1 MRRTIE
7 GGHDRGKLR
16 MSQAAKA
23 VPTASPVP
31 RRAVAAVIVGN
42 WLEFYDFIVYTF
54 FAVMIG
60 NAFFPAE
67 LMSADLSE
75 TERQFLSLLA
85 SLATFWAGFLTR
97 PLGAIVIGAY
107 GDRAG
112 RKAAM
117 TLTIVLMALGT
128 GLLAIAP
135 TYAQAGMAAPVILII
150 ARLIQG
156 FSCGGEVGPATTY
169 LLEAAPSNRRASVT
183 AWQGIS
189 QQMAGIMG
197 SGLGLILTAVL
208 SHDALYDW
216 GWRVPF
222 FVGILIGPVGLYI
235 RRALPETIDKSEVH
249 VSHVAV
255 LKDLFV
261 NNAGPILICVL
272 CIIGPTISTYVSSY
286 MTTYAIKT
294 LKLSPEVGMLT
305 TFCGYV
311 AALFGV
317 LLGAWSAD
325 RLGPKFVV
333 LSSRVVFVLVVT
345 QAYLLMTAQGA
356 TLQTLILVNI
366 GLNFVLA
373 IAQGGLYVLLTE
385 AFPKAVRSSGVS
397 IAYAISV
404 TVFGGSTQLVI
415 AWLIERLHD
424 PMVPAWYQIGA
435 NIISIVAVL
444 FVVAARE
451 SGRVAVA
458 PAPGLRDTKGDFQPC
473 ERLPA
478 CRSGREQ

>member
-1 MRRTIE
+1 
-7 GGHDRGKLR
+7 
-16 MSQAAKA
+16 MSQAEVAA
-23 VPTASPVP
+23 PVGAAPIP
-31 RRAVAAVIVGN
+31 RRAVVAVVIGN

-60 NAFFPAE
+60 NAFFPAAS
-67 LMSADLSE
+67 MSADF
-75 TERQFLSLLA
+75 TQGERDFFSLLA

-97 PLGAIVIGAY
+97 PIGAAVIGAY

-128 GLLAIAP
+128 GLLAVAP
-135 TYAQAGMAAPVILII
+135 TYAQIGIAAPIILIV

-169 LLEAAPSNRRASVT
+169 LLEAAPTNRRASLT

-197 SGLGLILTAVL
+197 AGLGLILSNAL

-222 FVGILIGPVGLYI
+222 LVGILIGPVGLYI
-235 RRALPETIDKSEVH
+235 RRALPETIGHGEAHASQ
-249 VSHVAV
+249 SAV
-255 LKDLFV
+255 LKDLFA
-261 NNAGPILICVL
+261 NNGFAVLICVL
-272 CIIGPTISTYVSSY
+272 CIIGPTVSTYVSSY

-294 LKLSPEVGMLT
+294 LNLPPEVGMLA

-311 AALFGV
+311 AALGGV
-317 LLGAWSAD
+317 LLGAWLAD
-325 RLGPKFVV
+325 RAGPRFTI
-333 LSSRVVFVLVVT
+333 LSSRIVFVLVVT
-345 QAYLLMTAQGA
+345 QAYLMITAKGA
-356 TLQTLILVNI
+356 TLETLLLVNV
-366 GLNFVLA
+366 GLNFILA
-373 IAQGGLYVLLTE
+373 MAQGGLYVLLTE

-404 TVFGGSTQLVI
+404 TVFGGSTQLAI
-415 AWLIERLHD
+415 AWLIEHFHD

-435 NIISIVAVL
+435 NLVSIVAVL
-444 FVVAARE
+444 FIVAARDR
-451 SGRVAVA
+451 GAVA
-458 PAPGLRDTKGDFQPC
+458 ASKAA
-473 ERLPA
+473 E
-478 CRSGREQ
+478 